1 MKMKRIGKLYNST
14 GFTLLEMLIVL
25 AIIAILLALTIPS
38 GGGKLDQARI
48 VESINL
54 VKRFQPQI
62 ESYYAMHNEF
72 PADNASL
79 GIPASR
85 SIVGNYMKSVT
96 LVDGALHLKL
106 GNKINPKLN
115 DKVISV
121 RPIFVPDEPDAP
133 VSWICGHDSVPENMI
148 AAGENR
154 TNIENTSLP
163 VVCR

>member
-1 MKMKRIGKLYNST
+1 MACSARSSIVK

-25 AIIAILLALTIPS
+25 AIIGIMLALTLPS
-38 GGGKLDQARI
+38 GGGKVDQARI

-54 VKRFQPQI
+54 VKRYQPKI
-62 ESYYAMHNEF
+62 ESYYETNNEF

-79 GIPASR
+79 GIPASL
-85 SIVGNYMKSVT
+85 SIAGNYMKSVA

-106 GNKINPKLN
+106 GNKMNPKLH

-121 RPIFVPDEPDAP
+121 RPVFVPDEPDAP
-133 VSWICGHDSVPENMI
+133 VSWICGNDSVPESMI

-154 TNIENTSLP
+154 TNIENISLP